1 MVQGSDS
8 ARFLGGLGFRFS
20 TRQGCRIGMN
30 KCVIHRHIWLLAH
43 SPYGAARLSCRHSSK
58 LVLSDLRLAPLLSPH
73 WLFRFSEEHDG
84 RSARARG
91 CHSSQ
96 AAG

>member
-43 SPYGAARLSCRHSSK
+43 NLYCAATLSCRYFSK
-58 LVLSDLRLAPLLSPH
+58 LVLSDFRLPPLLSPH
-73 WLFRFSEEHDG
+73 WLFRFSGEHDG